1 MHQKYENRTKIET
14 RTIQLFF
21 MRQKRKGLIKEKN
34 LQSVILK
41 QVENGNNYDN
51 PNWGIG
57 LQSI

>member
-1 MHQKYENRTKIET
+1 
-14 RTIQLFF
+14 
-21 MRQKRKGLIKEKN
+21 MRQKKKGLIKEKN
-34 LQSVILK
+34 LQNVILK